1 VDQMKTVINPK
12 SVVLVVVVGSMHS
25 VSVSNN
31 LKEIEK
37 TEPTVALS
45 AGKLRYCKYVMTIIF
60 WPHIQLQ
67 SHDLN

>member
-1 VDQMKTVINPK
+1 
-12 SVVLVVVVGSMHS
+12 